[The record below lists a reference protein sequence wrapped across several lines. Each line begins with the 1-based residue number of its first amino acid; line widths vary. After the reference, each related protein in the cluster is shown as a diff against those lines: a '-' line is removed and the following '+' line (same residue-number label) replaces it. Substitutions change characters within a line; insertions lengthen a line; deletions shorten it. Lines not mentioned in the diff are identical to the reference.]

1 MVTTRYEEIR
11 RQVMEQHTFGCR
23 LGLAVLL
30 HSGVAA
36 WIDAWRSCT
45 TLSTSPPQPPQADAS
60 DLSNEVDAEVV
71 HVLANIALN
80 NLEKEMRA

>member
-1 MVTTRYEEIR
+1 VVTTRYEEVR
-11 RQVMEQHTFGCR
+11 RQVMEQQTFGCR

-45 TLSTSPPQPPQADAS
+45 TPPASPPQSPPTKS
-60 DLSNEVDAEVV
+60 ELSNEVDAEVV
-71 HVLANIALN
+71 HVLANMALG
-80 NLEKEMRA
+80 NLEKEMRV